1 MWPEDLRHLFAFD
14 ASGKA
19 FTTPADLK
27 GADVL
32 VVAGKPGHDLITT
45 LGGHTYEEGTA
56 IGNLTG
62 DRGTDAQAGTLEGMV
77 TGLWGA
83 GLPSYDATVAGDLVL
98 YSKYQMLIANRDML
112 EGLTDGQRA
121 LLDEAVAAMREAA
134 IERHFSE
141 ADLAE
146 QLCAAGGTVIEAG
159 PDALAAFRSA
169 AQPLT
174 DALAAD
180 PLTAGLL
187 ADIAAL
193 DESTAEAPGA
203 GTCGGTEAAIDAQA
217 TTPADPISYAP
228 SAEGFLSSAPPHDT
242 YEISVTA
249 QALQGA
255 GASASFANLN
265 AGTWTWSMSGG
276 WWEAWH
282 DPGVEHCWGTY
293 MAEGDVVRFLDGSET
308 TTCALG
314 YDLRWQPVDGGITLE
329 ILGTNWTEATA
340 QVLADER
347 ALAQRP
353 WARIGDARKPSVFGG
368 FTLGPPPDGTY
379 RTELLATEMQA
390 RGASSQYA
398 GENAGTWTLRFF
410 GGTWEAARSSHDEY
424 CHGTY
429 EAGDDVVR
437 FTDVPG
443 GGCWMGG
450 DYRFAPQDD
459 GISILFVDW
468 IGGGT
473 PAEHQDWR
481 SIFYEPWTRIAD
493 GSQPLGPGA
502 SAPATL
508 SAAPVAALPPDGVYR
523 TTMTQGE
530 LVEAG
535 MRADMAAL
543 NDGTWTWSMST
554 GRWAAEQ
561 RAREG
566 GAVLGECTGSYELS
580 EDIVRFLDD
589 PTGDCGMQND
599 FQWHP
604 EPDGI
609 RWEVAALGYPD
620 TAASLSDDKAF
631 YERLWTRIGD
641 VKAEDLTAKP

>member
-1 MWPEDLRHLFAFD
+1 
-14 ASGKA
+14 
-19 FTTPADLK
+19 
-27 GADVL
+27 
-32 VVAGKPGHDLITT
+32 
-45 LGGHTYEEGTA
+45 
-56 IGNLTG
+56 
-62 DRGTDAQAGTLEGMV
+62 
-77 TGLWGA
+77 
-83 GLPSYDATVAGDLVL
+83 
-98 YSKYQMLIANRDML
+98 
-112 EGLTDGQRA
+112 
-121 LLDEAVAAMREAA
+121 
-134 IERHFSE
+134 
-141 ADLAE
+141 
-146 QLCAAGGTVIEAG
+146 
-159 PDALAAFRSA
+159 
-169 AQPLT
+169 
-174 DALAAD
+174 
-180 PLTAGLL
+180 
-187 ADIAAL
+187 
-193 DESTAEAPGA
+193 
-203 GTCGGTEAAIDAQA
+203 
-217 TTPADPISYAP
+217 
-228 SAEGFLSSAPPHDT
+228 
-242 YEISVTA
+242 
-249 QALQGA
+249 
-255 GASASFANLN
+255 
-265 AGTWTWSMSGG
+265 
-276 WWEAWH
+276 
-282 DPGVEHCWGTY
+282 
-293 MAEGDVVRFLDGSET
+293 
-308 TTCALG
+308 
-314 YDLRWQPVDGGITLE
+314 
-329 ILGTNWTEATA
+329 
-340 QVLADER
+340 
-347 ALAQRP
+347 
-353 WARIGDARKPSVFGG
+353 
-368 FTLGPPPDGTY
+368 
-379 RTELLATEMQA
+379 MQA

-429 EAGDDVVR
+429 EAGDDVVS

-543 NDGTWTWSMST
+543 NDGTWTWSMSS